1 MLLGVTTMQ
10 APFGLY
16 YVELFKRYWHVRTA
30 IRKCIKLC
38 DADSEH
44 QKILIELDMLLSS
57 VVTDKAIKEMVKKI
71 KYYNHFFV
79 RLCGIF
85 KDVSGRGKAVR
96 EQVEK
101 RMKRYLTEMKN
112 RSKNDPEF
120 KKITSRLEK
129 YWSGLFFTYEFE
141 YIPSTNNDLES
152 FIKDF
157 KKIWK
162 RITGFYNVNR
172 WISFHGPFAVYLF
185 NFHKRGDGKS
195 PFELLGMD
203 NLDFA
208 AMAGKVSAEMY
219 ENERIKQ
226 KNLRETY
233 RIRLEVNQKGDKE
246 FLDALVK
253 DFEKEV
259 NIKRG

>member
-10 APFGLY
+10 VPFGLY
-16 YVELFKRYWHVRTA
+16 YVELFKRYWHVRTS

-38 DADSEH
+38 DSDPEH
-44 QKILIELDMLLSS
+44 QQILVELDALLSS
-57 VVTDKAIKEMVKKI
+57 VVTDKAIKELVKKI
-71 KYYNHFFV
+71 EYYNHFFM
-79 RLCGIF
+79 RLCHIF
-85 KDVSGRGKAVR
+85 KDVNGYGKAVR

-101 RMKRYLTEMKN
+101 RTKRYLTEMKN
-112 RSKNDPEF
+112 RSKNDPEL

-129 YWSGLFFTYEFE
+129 YWNGLFFTYEFE

-157 KKIWK
+157 KKVWK

-185 NFHKRGDGKS
+185 NFQKNGDSKS
-195 PFELLGMD
+195 PFELLEID

-208 AMAGKVSAEMY
+208 DMAGKVSVEIY

-226 KNLRETY
+226 IDLRETY

-246 FLDALVK
+246 YLDALVRV
-253 DFEKEV
+253 FENEV
-259 NIKRG
+259 NIKRS